1 MAVQWELP
9 KLRVDVNGDWFD
21 DDVEVTHPGILA
33 NLRGNLRRD
42 AQGYFIQTR
51 VRIPV
56 EVADVPFVVIRFE
69 RGAGGFIA
77 SLNDGAQEH
86 VEPATLRIGPGD
98 VPYCAVKG
106 GAFEAR
112 FSRAAAFQLL
122 GMADYDERTGRGALR
137 GFARSYELRRRAGA
151 IRSSPT
157 RRSSDLSRRR
167 SGWGRGTSR

>member
-21 DDVEVTHPGILA
+21 DDVEVTHPGILL

-56 EVADVPFVVIRFE
+56 EVVDVPFVVVRFE
-69 RGAGGFIA
+69 RGAGGLTA
-77 SLNDGAQEH
+77 VLNDGTEER
-86 VEPATLRIGPGD
+86 VEPATLRIGQAD

-106 GAFEAR
+106 GTFEAR
-112 FSRAAAFQLL
+112 FSRAAAYQLL
-122 GMADYDERTGRGALR
+122 GMADFDERTGRGALR
-137 GFARSYELRRRAGA
+137 DGARSYELRRSA
-151 IRSSPT
+151 
-157 RRSSDLSRRR
+157 
-167 SGWGRGTSR
+167 

>member
-1 MAVQWELP
+1 MATEWELP
-9 KLRVDVNGDWFD
+9 RLRVDVNGDWFD
-21 DDVEVTHPGILA
+21 DDVEVTHPGILS

-86 VEPATLRIGPGD
+86 VDPATLRIGPGD

-106 GAFEAR
+106 GTFEAR

-137 GFARSYELRRRAGA
+137 DGARSYELRRGA
-151 IRSSPT
+151 
-157 RRSSDLSRRR
+157 
-167 SGWGRGTSR
+167 

>member
-21 DDVEVTHPGILA
+21 DDVEVTHPGILLS
-33 NLRGNLRRD
+33 LRGNLRRD

-69 RGAGGFIA
+69 RSAGGFIA

-106 GAFEAR
+106 GTFEAR

-137 GFARSYELRRRAGA
+137 DGARSYELRRSA
-151 IRSSPT
+151 
-157 RRSSDLSRRR
+157 
-167 SGWGRGTSR
+167 